1 MPTPQ
6 ILADIVRVLIQLL
19 PAMALVCLVLAG
31 VALRLEGGTTFA
43 IGGGFTKWILWCV
56 ILMTLPQLL
65 LWFSFFG
72 LPVPL
77 SAGAVGTSWL
87 EAIRSDVSTFISSF
101 IVNRLT
107 IVLAAYFVVRA
118 VLDAAK
124 GGSPLGSILTAMFL
138 LAIPTTANLIASLDS
153 GTRFSA
159 VDVLD
164 GLWNYLASRIL
175 PAAAGLAVVGAIINF
190 ATHRPAM
197 RLIAA
202 ALAFLTMSAL
212 WRLVQQMM

>member
-6 ILADIVRVLIQLL
+6 ILADIVRLLIQLL

-43 IGGGFTKWILWCV
+43 IGGGFSKWIFWCV
-56 ILMTLPQLL
+56 ILVTLPQLL

-77 SAGAVGTSWL
+77 SVGAIGTTWL
-87 EAIRSDVSTFISSF
+87 EGIRTDVATFISSF

-107 IVLAAYFVVRA
+107 VVLAAYFVVRA
-118 VLDAAK
+118 VLDATK
-124 GGSPLGSILTAMFL
+124 RGNPLGSIFTAMFL
-138 LAIPTTANLIASLDS
+138 LAIPATANLIASLDT

-164 GLWNYLASRIL
+164 GLWNYLAGRIL

-202 ALAFLTMSAL
+202 ALAFLTMSAI
-212 WRLVQQMM
+212 WRLVHQMM

>member
-6 ILADIVRVLIQLL
+6 VLADVLRLLIELL
-19 PAMALVCLVLAG
+19 PVMALVCLVLAG
-31 VALRLEGGTTFA
+31 IALRLEGGLTLP

-56 ILMTLPQLL
+56 ILLTLPELL

-77 SAGAVGTSWL
+77 SAGGIGTDWL
-87 EAIRSDVSTFISSF
+87 EGIRADVSTFINTF
-101 IVNRLT
+101 IIARLT
-107 IVLAAYFVVRA
+107 VVVAAYFIVRA
-118 VLDAAK
+118 VLEVTR
-124 GGSPLGSILTAMFL
+124 GGNPLGAVLTAMFL
-138 LAIPTTANLIASLDS
+138 LAVPATANLMTSLDS

-159 VDVLD
+159 VDVLG
-164 GLWNYLASRIL
+164 GLWNYLAAKVL
-175 PAAAGLAVVGAIINF
+175 PAAAGLAVVGAIFNF
-190 ATHRPAM
+190 VMHRPAM
-197 RLIAA
+197 RLVAA